1 MELEIKALSPEL
13 KKDYLSFFDG
23 IAFEEHPHW
32 ADCYCYSFHFTGKAE
47 EWQREKNRSC
57 VASMIEKN
65 TMKGYLAYD
74 KGLPV
79 GWCNANNR
87 LNYQLLT
94 QSFDLVD
101 PGHAKICSI
110 VCFLIH
116 PDYRRMGI
124 VKHLLDRIIKD
135 YKAMGYAYIEAYP
148 GTGNLSAEKLYRG
161 PLHLYERLGFARIK
175 ESQEHVVVRLRL

>member
-1 MELEIKALSPEL
+1 
-13 KKDYLSFFDG
+13 
-23 IAFEEHPHW
+23 
-32 ADCYCYSFHFTGKAE
+32 
-47 EWQREKNRSC
+47 
-57 VASMIEKN
+57 MIEKN